1 MLLVANVGNT
11 HVRLGA
17 FEEGDE
23 PVLAQAVAVD
33 GLDALDAPKAA
44 IEALVIGSVNPEA
57 AARLRAWAAQ
67 ALRCPV
73 LELRAELP
81 VPLRFACDDP
91 GHVGADRIAS
101 AIALHKRTGRG
112 GIAVDFGTAI
122 SLAVVSPDGV
132 FLGGAIA
139 AGLAMSARALHADT
153 ALLPLVDAAGVPPEL
168 SCCTETAIATGLL
181 WGLAGLADR
190 LIERFAEEVFG
201 GTGVGGTG
209 VPPVAHRPEAC
220 ATTVLATGGDAPA
233 IVPFCRRVHALAPH
247 LTLEGLRHAYL
258 QRPR

>member
-11 HVRLGA
+11 HVRLGV
-17 FEEGDE
+17 FEEGEE
-23 PVLAQAVAVD
+23 PVATQAVAL
-33 GLDALDAPKAA
+33 GSLDALRVPDGVA
-44 IEALVIGSVNPEA
+44 EGLVVGSVNPPA
-57 AARLRAWAAQ
+57 AARLREWAGK

-81 VPLRFACDDP
+81 VPLRFACDEP
-91 GHVGADRIAS
+91 GRIGADRIAN
-101 AIALHKRTGRG
+101 AIALHARTGRG

-139 AGLAMSARALHADT
+139 PGLAMSARALHADT
-153 ALLPLVDAAGVPPEL
+153 ALLPLVDAAAAAPAL
-168 SCCTETAIATGLL
+168 SCRTETAIATGLL

-190 LIERFAEEVFG
+190 LVERFAEQLAE
-201 GTGVGGTG
+201 GGTG
-209 VPPVAHRPEAC
+209 VPPV
-220 ATTVLATGGDAPA
+220 LATGGDAA
-233 IVPFCRRVHALAPH
+233 ALVPFCRRVHAIAPH
-247 LTLEGLRHAYL
+247 LTLEGLRQAYL